1 MYFCC
6 HSNSND
12 AWLVLIGQNFMLSS
26 LHYQQPSFSQENV
39 SKEMGKSINPS
50 LMVPC
55 FQLKDVDL
63 EGWMNKL
70 GGSGLTP
77 KNWRKRWF
85 VLKGGRLY
93 YYKTAFV
100 RLCFQSPCSAFPWQ
114 SGEVFIYIWGCGRM
128 CLPWALWTWKVTKL
142 SLLQR

>member
-1 MYFCC
+1 MHFCC
-6 HSNSND
+6 HSSCSD
-12 AWLVLIGQNFMLSS
+12 FIFSS
-26 LHYQQPSFSQENV
+26 LHFQPSFSQENI
-39 SKEMGKSINPS
+39 SKEMGKKINPS

-100 RLCFQSPCSAFPWQ
+100 RVLIFYTPMRCWVRFFLLFFSFDVA
-114 SGEVFIYIWGCGRM
+114 GCVCLGYCGLGR
-128 CLPWALWTWKVTKL
+128 L
-142 SLLQR
+142 SS

>member
-1 MYFCC
+1 
-6 HSNSND
+6 
-12 AWLVLIGQNFMLSS
+12 
-26 LHYQQPSFSQENV
+26 
-39 SKEMGKSINPS
+39 
-50 LMVPC
+50 MVPC

-85 VLKGGRLY
+85 VLKGSSLY

-100 RLCFQSPCSAFPWQ
+100 SHFSIDYAFLFW
-114 SGEVFIYIWGCGRM
+114 VLVVR
-128 CLPWALWTWKVTKL
+128 
-142 SLLQR
+142 